1 VVTDPIID
9 RSNGIRASLR
19 RITAMIVRYLYLI
32 MGSPVRILE
41 LIYWPFVQMLTW
53 GFLQLH
59 LSQSS
64 SLFAQTAGLL
74 IGAVL
79 LWDILFRGKIG
90 FSICFLEEVWSRN
103 LGQLFL
109 SPLRTNEFL
118 LALSAMSIIRLSV
131 GLVPVTLLAHFLF
144 DFNLFGFGLALGAFF
159 ANLILTS
166 WSLALLTSGVVL
178 RYGLGAE
185 EFAWSLAFVL
195 LPLCCVYY
203 PVSTLPEWLQP
214 VALALPPTHVFEG
227 MRELV
232 MEDKLDISAM
242 WKAFGLNLIFIAGGY
257 GAFRWFLRSTRIN
270 GSLLSIGE

>member
-1 VVTDPIID
+1 MIEPVID
-9 RSNGIRASLR
+9 RSNGLRASLR
-19 RITAMIVRYLYLI
+19 RIAALIVRYVYLI
-32 MGSPVRILE
+32 SGSPVRILE
-41 LIYWPFVQMLTW
+41 LIYWPFVQMLMW
-53 GFLQLH
+53 GFLQLY
-59 LSQSS
+59 LAQTS
-64 SLFAQTAGLL
+64 SLFAQSAGLL

-131 GLVPVTLLAHFLF
+131 GLVPVTILAHVLF
-144 DFNLFGFGLALGAFF
+144 GFNLFGFGLALGAFF

-166 WSLALLTSGVVL
+166 WSLALITSGVVL

-214 VALALPPTHVFEG
+214 IALALPPTHVFEG
-227 MRELV
+227 MRALV
-232 MEDKLDISAM
+232 LENKLDTSAM
-242 WKAFGLNLIFIAGGY
+242 WEAFGLNLLFIAGGF
-257 GAFRWFLRSTRIN
+257 GAFRLFLRSTRIN

>member
-1 VVTDPIID
+1 MIDPIVD
-9 RSNGIRASLR
+9 RSNGLRASLR
-19 RITAMIVRYLYLI
+19 RIAALIVRYMYLI
-32 MGSPVRILE
+32 SGSPVRILE
-41 LIYWPFVQMLTW
+41 LIYWPFVQMLMW
-53 GFLQLH
+53 GFLQLY
-59 LSQSS
+59 LAQTS
-64 SLFAQTAGLL
+64 SLFAQAAGLL

-131 GLVPVTLLAHFLF
+131 GLVPVTILAHFLF
-144 DFNLFGFGLALGAFF
+144 GFNLFGFGLALGAFF

-166 WSLALLTSGVVL
+166 WSLALITSGVVL

-214 VALALPPTHVFEG
+214 IALALPPTHVFEG
-227 MRELV
+227 MRALVLDGEL
-232 MEDKLDISAM
+232 DASAM
-242 WKAFGLNLIFIAGGY
+242 WEAFGLNLLFIAGGF